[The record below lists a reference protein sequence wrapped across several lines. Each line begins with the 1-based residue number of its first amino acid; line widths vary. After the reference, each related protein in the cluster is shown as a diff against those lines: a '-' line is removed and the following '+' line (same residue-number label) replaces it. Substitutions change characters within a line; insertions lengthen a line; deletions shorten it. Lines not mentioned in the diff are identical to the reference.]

1 MKKRITPYLYILP
14 AVLLVG
20 IFLIYPII
28 FNLLSSFTKWKG
40 FNFGKAEFVG
50 IKNYITLIKDPVFLR
65 DLRNCLLFMVLTI
78 FFQMSIGL
86 ILTVF
91 LNLKLFGYRLME
103 TIYFFP
109 VVLSSVVVGYTFLQI
124 FEPNFGTLN
133 TFLQSVGLEGWKR
146 MWIGDAKY
154 ALIAILIA
162 NIYQWSGMGIIYYRA
177 GLANISKELY
187 DAAKIDGA
195 GFWQTFFRITIPLLK
210 NTHVTILLLG
220 TIGCLK
226 FFDLAYIMTSGG
238 PANSTEFP
246 LLYLYRKFMRESNS
260 GLASAAAIV
269 IILLATILSIGI
281 LKVTGNDREA
291 GKNKYDKK
299 KK

>member
-1 MKKRITPYLYILP
+1 MKKRITPYFYILP

-40 FNFGKAEFVG
+40 FNFSKAEFIG
-50 IKNYITLIKDPVFLR
+50 IKNYMTLIKDPIFIR

-86 ILTVF
+86 VLTVF
-91 LNLKLFGYRLME
+91 LNLKLLGYRLME

-133 TFLQSVGLEGWKR
+133 TFLQSVGLAGWKR

-177 GLANISKELY
+177 GLANISNDLY
-187 DAAKIDGA
+187 DTAKIDGA
-195 GFWQTFFRITIPLLK
+195 GFWQSFFKITIPLLK
-210 NTHVTILLLG
+210 NTHVIILLLG

-238 PANSTEFP
+238 PANTTEFP

-269 IILLATILSIGI
+269 IILLATVLSVGI
-281 LKVTGNDREA
+281 LKVTGNDKEMGK
-291 GKNKYDKK
+291 GKNRK
-299 KK
+299 

>member
-1 MKKRITPYLYILP
+1 M
-14 AVLLVG
+14 
-20 IFLIYPII
+20 
-28 FNLLSSFTKWKG
+28 
-40 FNFGKAEFVG
+40 
-50 IKNYITLIKDPVFLR
+50 
-65 DLRNCLLFMVLTI
+65 
-78 FFQMSIGL
+78 
-86 ILTVF
+86 
-91 LNLKLFGYRLME
+91 
-103 TIYFFP
+103 
-109 VVLSSVVVGYTFLQI
+109 VLSSVVVGYTFLQI

-133 TFLQSVGLEGWKR
+133 TFLQSVGLAGWKR

-177 GLANISKELY
+177 GLANISNDLY

-195 GFWQTFFRITIPLLK
+195 GFWQSFFKITIPLLK
-210 NTHVTILLLG
+210 NTHVIILLLG

-238 PANSTEFP
+238 PANTTEFP

-269 IILLATILSIGI
+269 IILLATVVSVGI
-281 LKVTGNDREA
+281 LKVTGNDKEMGK
-291 GKNKYDKK
+291 GKNRK
-299 KK
+299 

>member
-1 MKKRITPYLYILP
+1 MKKRITPYFYILP

-40 FNFGKAEFVG
+40 FNFSKAEFIG
-50 IKNYITLIKDPVFLR
+50 IKNYMTLIKDPIFIR

-86 ILTVF
+86 VLTVF
-91 LNLKLFGYRLME
+91 LNLKLLGYRLME

-109 VVLSSVVVGYTFLQI
+109 VVLSSVVVGYTFLQ
-124 FEPNFGTLN
+124 
-133 TFLQSVGLEGWKR
+133 SVGLAGWKR

-177 GLANISKELY
+177 GLANISNDLY

-195 GFWQTFFRITIPLLK
+195 GFWQSFFKITIPLLK
-210 NTHVTILLLG
+210 NTHVIILLLG

-238 PANSTEFP
+238 PANTTEFP

-269 IILLATILSIGI
+269 IILLATVVSVGI
-281 LKVTGNDREA
+281 LKVTGNDKEMGK
-291 GKNKYDKK
+291 GKNRK
-299 KK
+299 

>member
-1 MKKRITPYLYILP
+1 MKKRITPYFYILP

-40 FNFGKAEFVG
+40 FNFSKAEFIG
-50 IKNYITLIKDPVFLR
+50 IKNYMTLIKDPIFIR

-86 ILTVF
+86 VLTVF
-91 LNLKLFGYRLME
+91 LNLKLLGYRLME

-133 TFLQSVGLEGWKR
+133 TFLQSVGLAGWKR

-177 GLANISKELY
+177 GLANISNDLY

-195 GFWQTFFRITIPLLK
+195 GFWQSFFKITIPLLK
-210 NTHVTILLLG
+210 NTHVIILLLG

-238 PANSTEFP
+238 PANTTEFP

-269 IILLATILSIGI
+269 IILLATVLSVGI
-281 LKVTGNDREA
+281 LKVTGNNKEMGK
-291 GKNKYDKK
+291 GKNRK
-299 KK
+299 

>member
-1 MKKRITPYLYILP
+1 MKKRITPYFYILP

-40 FNFGKAEFVG
+40 FNFSKAEFIG
-50 IKNYITLIKDPVFLR
+50 IKNYMTLIKDPIFIR

-86 ILTVF
+86 VLTVF
-91 LNLKLFGYRLME
+91 LNLKLLGYRLME

-133 TFLQSVGLEGWKR
+133 TFLQSVGLAGWKR

-177 GLANISKELY
+177 GLANISNDLY

-195 GFWQTFFRITIPLLK
+195 GFWQSFFKITIPLLK
-210 NTHVTILLLG
+210 NTHVIILLLG

-238 PANSTEFP
+238 PANTTEFP

-269 IILLATILSIGI
+269 IILLATVVSVGI
-281 LKVTGNDREA
+281 LKVTGNDKEMGK
-291 GKNKYDKK
+291 GKNRK
-299 KK
+299 

>member
-1 MKKRITPYLYILP
+1 MKKRITPYFYILP

-40 FNFGKAEFVG
+40 FNFSKAEFIG
-50 IKNYITLIKDPVFLR
+50 IKNYMTLIKDPIFIR

-86 ILTVF
+86 VLTVF
-91 LNLKLFGYRLME
+91 LNLKLLGYRLME

-133 TFLQSVGLEGWKR
+133 TFLQSVGLAGWKR

-177 GLANISKELY
+177 GLANISN
-187 DAAKIDGA
+187 D
-195 GFWQTFFRITIPLLK
+195 FFAFL
-210 NTHVTILLLG
+210 
-220 TIGCLK
+220 
-226 FFDLAYIMTSGG
+226 FD
-238 PANSTEFP
+238 F
-246 LLYLYRKFMRESNS
+246 
-260 GLASAAAIV
+260 
-269 IILLATILSIGI
+269 
-281 LKVTGNDREA
+281 
-291 GKNKYDKK
+291 
-299 KK
+299 